1 METTIG
7 TLLTELGYGLGAAL
21 VLYMLYNRQS
31 RMNERTVELQTTL
44 GETLTVI
51 REQAATNADVKSA
64 TIRAAE
70 MDRLYQSNHE
80 MMIAGTANIIDS
92 IPAAVDQIAEVQQQ
106 LSQEVNDLNAGL
118 NAFAASSLNQ
128 QQELHTGVTTLQH
141 QSENTS
147 AASVESARRF
157 AEQLGRV
164 TECVEQNS
172 RGLGA
177 LVTSLDEMSRTINA
191 IESKL
196 KEEF

>member
-31 RMNERTVELQTTL
+31 RMNEKTVELQTTL
-44 GETLTVI
+44 GETLMVI

-70 MDRLYQSNHE
+70 MDRLYQLNHQA
-80 MMIAGTANIIDS
+80 MIDGNANIIES
-92 IPAAVDQIAEVQQQ
+92 IPPAVDQIAEVQQQ
-106 LSQEVNDLNAGL
+106 LSQEVNALNAGL

-128 QQELHTGVTTLQH
+128 QQELHAGVATLQNLI
-141 QSENTS
+141 ES
-147 AASVESARRF
+147 ASNAIVESAHRS
-157 AEQLGRV
+157 AEQVGRL
-164 TECVEQNS
+164 EESVEQIA
-172 RGLGA
+172 RA
-177 LVTSLDEMSRTINA
+177 IVAIVTGNDEMNRTINA
-191 IESKL
+191 IESIL